1 MLKPAHT
8 ESGAIANRGKTV
20 LALLIVFPALLFI
33 YSDTFGY
40 PFQFDDQWAIEQ
52 NRDIRDISD
61 IPAIWSTNP
70 ARFLTFF
77 SLAVNYRLGGLDV
90 YGYHLFNFAIHCING
105 LLVYWLSVSLVMAGR
120 TTGVPCLGLPEDRP
134 GFDFLFPLF
143 VALIFAVH
151 PIQTQAVTYIWQR
164 TTSLAAMFYILS
176 MILYTKSSLAQLRSD
191 DDSRILSNR
200 YLAGSVIVATAAMFT
215 KQNCVT
221 LPIAILLIEL
231 FFIGG
236 SIKALREK
244 TYRLSVFIPVM
255 MIIPALTAL
264 DKNSELNHIGARG
277 GNILSSYEYLLTQ
290 FDVVVMYL
298 RLMVAP
304 VNQCIDHD
312 IAVARSLADSSGSLA
327 VLISLLAFAAWL
339 FNKNR
344 LASFG
349 IIFMFLALSVES
361 SFFPLEDLSFEHR
374 MYLPSTGFIISLAA
388 LLFSLL
394 ETKAGAGSWKWLAT
408 ISLIISI
415 PLAVIAKN
423 RNYVWKS
430 QKTLWLDVVKKS
442 PAKTRGHLN
451 LGVCYISHGMI
462 GKAENQFRQAV
473 AIDPESS
480 YGHYHLGLVEE
491 KRGSLDKALKRYRKA
506 IKLDPFFAMAQYAVG
521 KMYFEKKMYSRAGP
535 YFVMAI
541 NLQPDYAEA
550 YLKLGAALV
559 YSGRLDD
566 AIRIYKNLLDLNLRN
581 KEANYNLGAVYRA
594 KGDEDKARS
603 YFAKSGWS
611 GPEPGR

>member
-1 MLKPAHT
+1 MLKPAHRI
-8 ESGAIANRGKTV
+8 SASIAYGGKV
-20 LALLIVFPALLFI
+20 AFVLLIIFLAPLFI
-33 YSDTFGY
+33 YSDTFSY
-40 PFQFDDQWAIEQ
+40 PFQFDDQWTIEQ

-90 YGYHLFNFAIHCING
+90 YGYHVFNFAIHFING
-105 LLVYWLSVSLVMAGR
+105 LLVYWLSASLVMAGR
-120 TTGVPCLGLPEDRP
+120 RTGIPGLGLPESRA
-134 GFDFLFPLF
+134 GIYSLFPLF

-176 MILYTKSSLAQLRSD
+176 MILYIKSSLAYQSRD
-191 DDSRILSNR
+191 DGSLTLSNR
-200 YLAGSVIVATAAMFT
+200 YLTGSVIIAIAAMFT

-221 LPIAILLIEL
+221 LPVAILLIEY
-231 FFIGG
+231 FFICG
-236 SIKALREK
+236 SFRALREK
-244 TYRLSVFIPVM
+244 AYRLSVFLPVM

-298 RLMVAP
+298 RLMMAP
-304 VNQCIDHD
+304 VGQCIDHD
-312 IAVARSLADSSGSLA
+312 ITVARSFADSAGSFA
-327 VLISLLAFAAWL
+327 ILISLLGFSVWL
-339 FNKNR
+339 FNRNR
-344 LASFG
+344 MASFG

-374 MYLPSTGFIISLAA
+374 MYLPSVGLFISFAA
-388 LLFSLL
+388 LLFAFFGK
-394 ETKAGAGSWKWLAT
+394 KAGYGSCKTLLA
-408 ISLIISI
+408 ILLIISI

-423 RNYVWKS
+423 RNYVSKS
-430 QKTLWLDVVKKS
+430 QKALWLDVVEKS
-442 PAKTRGHLN
+442 PGKTRGHLN
-451 LGVCYISHGMI
+451 LGVFYISHGQI
-462 GKAENQFRQAV
+462 DKAEEQFKQAV
-473 AIDPESS
+473 EIDNESS
-480 YGHYHLGLVEE
+480 YAHYHLGLVEE
-491 KRGSLDKALKRYRKA
+491 KRGDLNKALERYRKA
-506 IKLDPFFAMAQYAVG
+506 TRLDPFFAMAHYAAG
-521 KMYFEKKMYSRAGP
+521 KVYLQKKMYRPAGP

-550 YLKLGAALV
+550 YLKLGAVLV

-581 KEANYNLGAVYRA
+581 KEANYNLGSVYRA
-594 KGDEDKARS
+594 KGDEDKAQY

-611 GPEPGR
+611 GPESGR